1 MSSSPLKQ
9 MMLHPFPKE
18 ADDIPSPK
26 QFTYPFCYTPH
37 PLCKIAAREVIE
49 HCYNTHEMCP
59 TEGKMFGVLVVEYE
73 GSRYYLRAFSGIYN
87 GSYHHEGFVPPVHDL
102 QNGYFK
108 EEEQR
113 IVELTEKIKLSDDE
127 EERVTLKAIRKEKSN
142 ALQMWTFRQFRM
154 LNAKKETKD
163 LIEIFENVKSPFSE
177 EEYIEYK
184 TGRTPDKPKANIGI
198 PPGGTG
204 ECCAPK
210 LLQYA
215 YLNNLKPL
223 CMAEFWVGP
232 SKQNDMRVE
241 GNFYPS
247 CQHKCFPLLTYMM
260 QGLDVEEN
268 PLFAR
273 GREKLKQVR
282 FIYEDDDLIVVYKP
296 SGLLSVPNR
305 DLKEQSLSAYLLTIN
320 PEYRLVHRLD
330 MDTSGLLLVA
340 KNAAVCRDLQMQF
353 YKHEIKKKYIAI
365 LEPSDPSQ
373 ANAKPQSGDISL
385 PLSRNPFDSPRQVVN
400 YQYGKPSLT
409 HYVLKGDNRV
419 ELYPETGRTH
429 QLRIHCAHPDGLGR
443 PIKGDILYGTLSDRL
458 YLHAESIGFRHPT
471 TGEWMSF
478 TEKEI

>member
-1 MSSSPLKQ
+1 
-9 MMLHPFPKE
+9 MMLHTFPKE
-18 ADDIPSPK
+18 ADSIPSPT

-37 PLCKIAAREVIE
+37 PLCQIAAKEVIA
-49 HCYNTHEMCP
+49 HCYNTPGMRP
-59 TEGKMFGVLVVEYE
+59 TEGKMFGVLVVEHE
-73 GSRYYLRAFSGIYN
+73 GRRYYLRAFSGIYN
-87 GSYHHEGFVPPVHDL
+87 GTYHHDGFVPPVYDL
-102 QNGYFK
+102 QNGYFR
-108 EEEQR
+108 EEEMR
-113 IVELTEKIKLSDDE
+113 IVSLTEAIKQSNNE
-127 EERVTLKAIRKEKSN
+127 EEIVALKALRKEKSN
-142 ALQMWTFRQFRM
+142 ALQMWTFHQFRM
-154 LNAKKETKD
+154 LNANKETKD

-184 TGRTPDKPKANIGI
+184 MGRTPDKPKANIGI
-198 PPGGTG
+198 PPGGAG

-215 YLNNLKPL
+215 YLHNLKPL
-223 CMAEFWVGP
+223 CMAEFWVGT

-247 CQHKCFPLLTYMM
+247 CQHKCFPILTYMM

-273 GREKLKQVR
+273 GRERLKKVR
-282 FIYEDDDLIVVYKP
+282 FVYEDDDLIVVYKP

-330 MDTSGLLLVA
+330 MDTSGLMLVA
-340 KNAAVCRDLQMQF
+340 KNAQVCRDLQAQF
-353 YKHEIKKKYIAI
+353 YKHEVKKKYIAI
-365 LEPSDPSQ
+365 LEPSDPT
-373 ANAKPQSGDISL
+373 NEKPKSGDISL

-409 HYVLKGDNRV
+409 HYILKGDNRV

-443 PIKGDILYGTLSDRL
+443 PIKGDILYGTPSDRL
-458 YLHAESIGFRHPT
+458 YLHAESIIFRHPT
-471 TGEWMSF
+471 TGEYMTF